1 MNSSSPQPFTLPIWP
16 ERFAGEPSSPEIER
30 FSPPP
35 DSVRL
40 LRNVSRPTLT
50 AYLPAPER
58 ANGTAM
64 IICPGGAFH
73 LLAIEHEGEQ
83 VAEWFR
89 ARGVAAF
96 VLKYSVIESSP
107 DDAVFDA
114 YMATLLSDVERADE
128 VMRDASRRAIEE
140 AKHAVAM
147 VRQHAAKWGV
157 RPDRVGMMGFSAGG
171 QVTVGAA
178 LQESAEFRPDFLA
191 PIYPVFFR
199 EIVAPKDAPSL
210 FVAVANDDLW
220 SVPACL
226 KLHTA
231 WCDAGRPVELHVYA
245 AGGHGFG
252 MTRKSLPSDSWI
264 DRLGEWMHMQGL
276 L

>member
-1 MNSSSPQPFTLPIWP
+1 MNTSSSQIFTLPLWP
-16 ERFAGEPSSPEIER
+16 ERFTGEPSSPEIER

-50 AYLPAPER
+50 AYLPAPEQ

-73 LLAIEHEGEQ
+73 LLAIDHEGVQ
-83 VAEWFR
+83 VAEWFQE
-89 ARGVAAF
+89 RGVAAF
-96 VLKYSVIESSP
+96 VLKYSVIESTP
-107 DDAVFDA
+107 DDAAFDA
-114 YMATLLSDVERADE
+114 YMATLLSDVESADK
-128 VMRDASRRAIEE
+128 VMRDASRRAVEE

-147 VRQHAAKWGV
+147 VRQHATEWGV
-157 RPDRVGMMGFSAGG
+157 QPDRVGMMGFSAGG

-178 LQESAEFRPDFLA
+178 LQESAEIRPNFAA

-199 EIVAPKDAPSL
+199 EIAAPSDAPPM

-220 SVPACL
+220 SIPGCL
-226 KLHTA
+226 KLHSA
-231 WCDAGRPVELHVYA
+231 WNDAGRPIELHIYA

-252 MTRKSLPSDSWI
+252 MTRKSLPCDGWI
-264 DRLGEWMHMQGL
+264 ERLAEWMHMQGL